1 MIPLKRIKSVSAR
14 KISKRVNILARL
26 DLCIL
31 TKDFIAKNLLNSF
44 KIPYN
49 QFPQQANKG
58 FIFRAC
64 INESELPF
72 SSIKRIAYNPNPV
85 NIGRAN
91 LIGKGIGYG
100 ANSLDIAAIE
110 SCQDSLRESEQSTF
124 FLTIG
129 KWIINESLRTALIC
143 HSEKALLSGTDL
155 NIAFNAL
162 TNLMIKENNYRKKQL
177 RIWNLKNKFF
187 ADQFAKSMIRCK
199 NEYLFS
205 AIYANTVFKSKNPKI
220 DCIWYPSQAYKY
232 KGFNIAYKPELVD
245 QKTFTVVEVSYA
257 KIEFLENRLAYP
269 TITILKSTGQ
279 FAGDKIIW

>member
-1 MIPLKRIKSVSAR
+1 MPLKKIKSVSAR
-14 KISKRVNILARL
+14 KISKRVNVLARF

-31 TKDFIAKNLLNSF
+31 TKDYVAKNLLISF

-58 FIFRAC
+58 FIFRSC

-72 SSIKRIAYNPNPV
+72 NSIKRIAYNPKPS
-85 NIGRAN
+85 NIGRSN
-91 LIGKGIGYG
+91 LVGKGIGYG

-110 SCQDSLRESEQSTF
+110 CCQDSLRESEQSTF

-155 NIAFNAL
+155 EIAFNAL
-162 TNLMIKENNYRKKQL
+162 TDLMINENNYRKKQL
-177 RIWNLKNKFF
+177 RIWNLKNRFF
-187 ADQFAKSMIRCK
+187 ADQFAKSKIRCK
-199 NEYLFS
+199 NDYLFS
-205 AIYANTVFKSKNPKI
+205 AIYANTVFKSKDPKI

-245 QKTFTVVEVSYA
+245 QKIFTVVEVSHV
-257 KIEFLENRLAYP
+257 KIEFLKNRIAYP
-269 TITILKSTGQ
+269 TITILKSTGE
-279 FAGDKIIW
+279 FADDKIIW